1 MRVQWSVHF
10 DQPTGFFLLFSFPAI
25 LSGLLS
31 SVLKDL
37 VQPLT
42 VQPLEEP
49 AGHVMATRQEKVTH
63 IGGIRV
69 HRSYNFTF
77 LPTKT
82 VPWSFLDVVMELW
95 WYFSLPFVGSIHTN
109 HPKRTHLIVLFTKDV
124 SEGWITSGLVFA

>member
-10 DQPTGFFLLFSFPAI
+10 KQPTGFFLPFSFPTI
-25 LSGLLS
+25 LSGLLP

-37 VQPLT
+37 VRPFT

-49 AGHVMATRQEKVTH
+49 AGHVLATRQEKATH
-63 IGGIRV
+63 FRGIRIL
-69 HRSYNFTF
+69 RSYNFTF

-82 VPWSFLDVVMELW
+82 VPWSFLDVAMELW
-95 WYFSLPFVGSIHTN
+95 WYFSLPFVGSIHTH

-124 SEGWITSGLVFA
+124 SEGRISSDLVLA